1 MLPAMNPPAADSYV
15 LTTWPGGG
23 KTEASIF
30 YSLELFTGAGG
41 LALGAHLAGFGHL
54 ALAEWDHRAC
64 ETLRT
69 NVAYDHDQEPVKGR
83 WPLRE
88 GDVKGVDW
96 TPYAGKVDLLAAGAP
111 CQPFSL
117 GGIHRGD
124 EDKRNLFP
132 EVFRALREARPRA
145 FLLENVRGLTRPTF
159 APYFTYILD
168 QLASPFRVPREGEGW
183 RDHKARLER
192 QADAKGGDPTERYLV
207 FAPRILNAADYGLP
221 QLRQRV
227 FIVGFR
233 ADLTVDWRWPAP
245 THSRQALLRD
255 QASGA
260 YWDEHGLP
268 HRPPLEAVRQRLDP
282 TLNGQLGGDGE
293 PRRWRTL
300 RDALRDPRPL
310 PEPRDD
316 QEYSG
321 IHNHV
326 GIPGARLY
334 KGHSG
339 NRLDWPAKTVKAGVH
354 GVPGGEHVLL
364 RDDGTHR
371 YLTVRECARLQGF
384 PDGYRFEGPRSEA
397 MRQIGN
403 AVPVPLARLMAAV
416 VAERLGQPAAQ
427 PARPTMNGRGN
438 GHRSGDANGG
448 PMTRQAVAAGN
459 GAPHGIG

>member
-1 MLPAMNPPAADSYV
+1 MSPPAATSYV
-15 LTTWPGGG
+15 LTTFPGGG
-23 KTEASIF
+23 KTHAVLQ
-30 YSLELFTGAGG
+30 SLELFTGAGG

-64 ETLRT
+64 ETLRE
-69 NVAYDHDQEPVKGR
+69 NVAYDHDQEPVKDR

-96 TPYAGKVDLLAAGAP
+96 RPYSGRVDLLAAGAP

-117 GGIHRGD
+117 GGVHRGD

-159 APYFTYILD
+159 APYFAYILD
-168 QLASPFRVPREGEGW
+168 QLASPFRVPRKDEGW
-183 RDHKARLER
+183 REHKARLER

-207 FAPRILNAADYGLP
+207 LEPRVVNAADYGLP

-233 ADLTVDWRWPAP
+233 ADLTVDWHWPAS
-245 THSRQALLRD
+245 THSREALLRD

-260 YWDEHGLP
+260 YWNEHGLP
-268 HRPPLEAVRQRLDP
+268 PRPPLEAVGKRLDP
-282 TLNGQLGGDGE
+282 TLNGHLGDDDGG

-300 RDALRDPRPL
+300 RDALREPRPL
-310 PEPRDD
+310 PEPRDG
-316 QEYSG
+316 QEDPG
-321 IHNHV
+321 FHNHV

-364 RDDGTHR
+364 RDGTHR

-384 PDGYRFEGPRSEA
+384 PDDYRFMGPRSEA

-403 AVPVPLARLMAAV
+403 AVPVPLARLMAAA
-416 VAERLGQPAAQ
+416 VAERLGQPAAN
-427 PARPTMNGRGN
+427 PAEPTMNGHGN
-438 GHRSGDANGG
+438 GHRDGDADVE
-448 PMTRQAVAAGN
+448 PMIRRAVAARN
-459 GAPHGIG
+459 GARHGIG

>member
-1 MLPAMNPPAADSYV
+1 MLPAMSPTAAKSYV
-15 LTTWPGGG
+15 LTPPGDGG
-23 KTEASIF
+23 KTEAILQ
-30 YSLELFTGAGG
+30 SLELFTGAGG
-41 LALGAHLAGFGHL
+41 LAVGAHLAGFGHL

-88 GDVKGVDW
+88 GDVKDVDW
-96 TPYAGKVDLLAAGAP
+96 KPYAGQVDLLAAGAP

-117 GGIHRGD
+117 GGVHRGD

-168 QLASPFRVPREGEGW
+168 QLASPFRVPRDDEDW

-192 QADAKGGDPTERYLV
+192 QSDAKGGDPTERYLV
-207 FAPRILNAADYGLP
+207 FAPRVLNAADYGLP

-233 ADLTVDWRWPAP
+233 ADLTVDWQWPTP
-245 THSRQALLRD
+245 THSKQALLRD
-255 QASGA
+255 QTSGA
-260 YWDEHGLP
+260 YWNEHGLP
-268 HRPPLEAVRQRLDP
+268 PRPPLDAGGKRLDP
-282 TLNGQLGGDGE
+282 TLNGHLGEESG

-310 PEPRDD
+310 PEPRDG
-316 QEYSG
+316 QECPG

-364 RDDGTHR
+364 RDDDTHR

-384 PDGYRFEGPRSEA
+384 PDDYRFIGPRSEA

-403 AVPVPLARLMAAV
+403 AVPVPLARLMAAA
-416 VAERLGQPAAQ
+416 VAERLGQPADQ
-427 PARPTMNGRGN
+427 PVRPTRN
-438 GHRSGDANGG
+438 GHENGHHGGYADAG
-448 PMTRQAVAAGN
+448 PMTRRAVAAAN
-459 GAPHGIG
+459 GVPHGIS